1 HTRCYRDWSSDVC
14 SSDLMAAGASYRWFG
29 TGSQCATYGD
39 AGARPAACRGARL
52 SAFPFGL
59 LSILPVFPPAGSL
72 CHDAARPARSAG
84 APAGFHDV
92 LFPASDF
99 DIGRTAQAG
108 AASELG
114 TDHLS
119 WPAAAILDA
128 TSR

>member
-1 HTRCYRDWSSDVC
+1 
-14 SSDLMAAGASYRWFG
+14 MAAGASYRWFG

-99 DIGRTAQAG
+99 DIARTAQAG
-108 AASELG
+108 AATELG
-114 TDHLS
+114 PDHLS
-119 WPAAAILDA
+119 WLAAATIDA
-128 TSR
+128 RSREAALFCLSRPRRGG